1 MRYPIVFV
9 LFILLFS
16 AQFVAAQAPL
26 TTGYYVIVAA
36 YKNTREDY
44 AQKFTD
50 QLTAKGHEAHYGLS
64 KSGKLYLVYVHY
76 DTDRKESL
84 TAMKGT
90 RQKGEFPDAWVRVV
104 KARDQQPVMAA
115 QTETAAEKAAE
126 QKPVAASKE
135 NTPVAVTPVT
145 ATTQPNTPDPVKE
158 PAPAVQPSTAAAPET
173 TTTSA
178 SEPEKPALPFTLP
191 AQNTKVFFNLVYATK
206 NISVDGEVQIIDTER
221 SRLIEKKRG
230 NNYVVLPDPKS
241 KSDQLTL
248 TADVFGY
255 RKMQHEIKYPLPLAD
270 TVQDFISAGDSAV
283 VITFELVRYQRG
295 DVQTLYNV
303 YFYNDAA
310 IMLPESKYELNSLLQ
325 MMQENENYRIKL
337 HGHSN
342 GSHHGKI
349 LGLGP
354 NKNFFDMEG
363 TVQGQGSAKDLS
375 GQRAGT
381 IKEFLVANGI
391 AGNRVEVKAWGGK
404 KPIYDRHSANAKKNV
419 RVEVEILSN

>member
-1 MRYPIVFV
+1 MKRPV
-9 LFILLFS
+9 LVALLFTLFA
-16 AQFVAAQAPL
+16 AQFAAAQAPL

-44 AQKFTD
+44 AKKFSD
-50 QLTAKGHEAHYGLS
+50 QLIAKGNDAHYGLS
-64 KSGKLYLVYVHY
+64 KSGKLFLVYVHY
-76 DTDRKESL
+76 DTDRGESL
-84 TAMKGT
+84 TEMKGT

-104 KARDQQPVMAA
+104 KNGDQQSVVA
-115 QTETAAEKAAE
+115 QTETTPAKAAE
-126 QKPVAASKE
+126 QTPPATHKE
-135 NTPVAVTPVT
+135 NTPVAVTPVKET
-145 ATTQPNTPDPVKE
+145 AQPSSTPDPVKE
-158 PAPAVQPSTAAAPET
+158 PTPVTQPSATVTPET
-173 TTTSA
+173 TTTPA
-178 SEPEKPALPFTLP
+178 SESEKPATPFALPE
-191 AQNTKVFFNLVYATK
+191 QNTRVFFSLVYATK
-206 NISVDGEVQIIDTER
+206 NIPVDGEVQIIDTER
-221 SRLIEKKRG
+221 SRLIEKKKG
-230 NNYVVLPDPKS
+230 NKYVVLPDPKS

-255 RKMQHEIKYPLPLAD
+255 RKMQHEVKYPLPLAD
-270 TVQDFISAGDSAV
+270 TAQDFISAGDSAV

-310 IMLPESKYELNSLLQ
+310 IMLPESKYELNTLLQ

-354 NKNFFDMEG
+354 HKNFFDMEG

-381 IKEFLVANGI
+381 IKEYLVANGI
-391 AGNRVEVKAWGGK
+391 AASRVEVKAWGGK
-404 KPIYDRHSANAKKNV
+404 KPIYDKHSPNAKKNV